1 VKWNS
6 GTDNYGQFNPLVPLR
21 LLYPFGLISAK
32 LLASRSGVCYIYGE
46 ATHQT

>member
-21 LLYPFGLISAK
+21 LLYRNPVI
-32 LLASRSGVCYIYGE
+32 RVE
-46 ATHQT
+46 